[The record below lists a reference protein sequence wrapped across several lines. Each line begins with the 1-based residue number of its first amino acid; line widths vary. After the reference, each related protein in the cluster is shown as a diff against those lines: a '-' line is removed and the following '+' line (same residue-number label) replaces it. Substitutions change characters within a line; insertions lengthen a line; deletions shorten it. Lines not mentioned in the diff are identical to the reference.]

1 MNKVINKI
9 TPETILQINN
19 ILRSLGLKTSN
30 TGTKIINKTIQY
42 VIKYDIEFITLDDI
56 FKVIAN
62 EYGLNVNTI
71 RNNVSNAL
79 ANRNIHLSKTNF
91 EKIFGYEYYDKNFEP
106 KIFIEEL
113 CSLIKNSNNIF
124 KYFNIYNK

>member
-9 TPETILQINN
+9 TPETVLQINN

-42 VIKYDIEFITLDDI
+42 VIKYDIEFITLDDV

-62 EYGLNVNTI
+62 EYGLNINTI

-79 ANRNIHLSKTNF
+79 NNRNIQLSKTNF
-91 EKIFGYEYYDKNFEP
+91 ENIFGYEYYDKNFEP
-106 KIFIEEL
+106 KVFIEEL
-113 CSLIKNSNNIF
+113 STLLKQ
-124 KYFNIYNK
+124 